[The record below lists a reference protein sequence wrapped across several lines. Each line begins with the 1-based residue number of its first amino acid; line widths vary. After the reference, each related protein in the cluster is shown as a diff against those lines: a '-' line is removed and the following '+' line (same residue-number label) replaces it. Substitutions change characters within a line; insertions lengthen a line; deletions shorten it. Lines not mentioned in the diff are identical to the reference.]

1 MLKRGGRKPTGGRCT
16 SSEMTNSLFFGNFF
30 YQGGSQTE
38 SLLLK
43 CRAFQDNNPVVTQ
56 LELSEQQMLHPI
68 QGRRQA
74 VRQQVLILPCVG
86 SNPAAPAI
94 FQDSNV
100 FNPVPGKMSTGFSRF
115 CDFARLRASWAR
127 VVPYRVT
134 RKSPAFRSAPWPVHQ
149 PAPAFGSPGCP
160 AVPAP
165 ATPHNR

>member
-1 MLKRGGRKPTGGRCT
+1 
-16 SSEMTNSLFFGNFF
+16 MTNSLFFGNFF

-115 CDFARLRASWAR
+115 CDFARLRAS
-127 VVPYRVT
+127 
-134 RKSPAFRSAPWPVHQ
+134 
-149 PAPAFGSPGCP
+149 
-160 AVPAP
+160 
-165 ATPHNR
+165 